1 MTDTVPPNLKV
12 LVIED
17 EPNTRRLIIQ
27 LLKQVGIKNVYE
39 ANDGRAAFMETVRIQ
54 PHVVLC
60 DIHMRPMGG
69 LDYLAKIREMDAL
82 KGLPVIML
90 TADGSQ
96 DSVMTAMKH
105 QIAGYLVK
113 PVSAA
118 TLKKRILMALAQP
131 GRAGGE

>member
-1 MTDTVPPNLKV
+1 MSDSIAPHIKV

-17 EPNTRRLIIQ
+17 EPNTRRLIVQ

-39 ANDGRAAFMETVRIQ
+39 ANDGRAAIMETVRVQ

-82 KGLPVIML
+82 KALPVIML

-96 DSVMTAMKH
+96 DSVMTAARH

-118 TLKKRILMALAQP
+118 TLKKRIAAAL
-131 GRAGGE
+131 G

>member
-1 MTDTVPPNLKV
+1 MSDDIPPNIKI

-17 EPNTRRLIIQ
+17 EPNTRRLIVQ

-39 ANDGRAAFMETVRIQ
+39 ASDGRAAYMETVRIQ

-69 LDYLAKIREMDAL
+69 LDYLVKIREMDAL
-82 KGLPVIML
+82 KSLPVIML
-90 TADGSQ
+90 TADGSR
-96 DSVMTAMKH
+96 DSVMTAMRH

-118 TLKKRILMALAQP
+118 TLKKRIQAALAQP
-131 GRAGGE
+131 AREGGA